1 MNKKAIYDKEVTF
14 DAPHAQMAGSAV
26 VEAMDAE
33 TRKVEEMEAASSKA
47 EAKAEAEEA
56 EAEEAEAEEAEA
68 EAENCATCCPPAPS
82 SSRIDTMSLSLSLSQ
97 SSHLSG
103 FGSSS
108 VKSQISSIFV
118 DLVLFLYAAL
128 IIWPAFLNC
137 SRHSRVHFD
146 VSDCITN
153 SSVM

>member
-1 MNKKAIYDKEVTF
+1 
-14 DAPHAQMAGSAV
+14 MAGSAV

-56 EAEEAEAEEAEA
+56 EAEEAEAEEAEAEAEAEEAEA